1 MKKLLFLS
9 VAMMFSLNLSAAKRK
24 AETPLTPD
32 TTPRIIE
39 IATENT
45 SLLLTVTKTGELE
58 FAYYGKHI
66 ADPTP
71 ILKKRLTRR
80 TDFCTDPQAYTAQGG
95 REQRRASLAVT
106 HSDGDL
112 NTELRKVFE
121 SSVHVIEEVK

>member
-1 MKKLLFLS
+1 MKKLLFLG
-9 VAMMFSLNLSAAKRK
+9 VVLMLSLNLSAAKRK

-39 IATENT
+39 IATANT
-45 SLLLTVTKTGELE
+45 AILLT
-58 FAYYGKHI
+58 
-66 ADPTP
+66 
-71 ILKKRLTRR
+71 
-80 TDFCTDPQAYTAQGG
+80 
-95 REQRRASLAVT
+95 VT